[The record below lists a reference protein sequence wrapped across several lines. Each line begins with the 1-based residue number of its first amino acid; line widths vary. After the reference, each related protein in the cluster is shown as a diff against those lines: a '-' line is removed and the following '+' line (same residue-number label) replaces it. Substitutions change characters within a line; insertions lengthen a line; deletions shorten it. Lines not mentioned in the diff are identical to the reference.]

1 MRIVEVIPMEVRKY
15 DILYVD
21 FGDTVGSVQK
31 GKRFAVV
38 VSNNIGNKHS
48 TTIMVVPTTTKKK
61 HNLPTHFN
69 TTIERESTVLCENI
83 MTISKE
89 QIIRKHSSLTDAE
102 AKCLNRCLKIAMTL

>member
-1 MRIVEVIPMEVRKY
+1 MNDIKKY
-15 DILYVD
+15 DVLFVD
-21 FGDTVGSVQK
+21 FGDTVGSVQR
-31 GKRFAVV
+31 GVRPAIV

-69 TTIERESTVLCENI
+69 VILDRESTVLCENI

-89 QIIRKHSSLTDAE
+89 QVIRKHSTLSDYE
-102 AKCLNRCLKIAMTL
+102 CKCLNRCLKIAMTL